1 MTENAVSNYLCA
13 ANDPG
18 EKGQEMFEM
27 KDNRIIEGFSK
38 LSKDE
43 KLLLLSGSLNNPA
56 QVESMLRS
64 FWHTDP
70 DRQKLFD
77 EFSENTISNFYF
89 PFGIA
94 PNFLINGKMYMVP
107 MVIEESSV
115 IAAASSSAKFWAEKG
130 GFHSEVLSTV
140 KIGQVHFIWKGNIER
155 LRSAFPDLKQLL
167 IERTRPLTTNMVKRG
182 GGILDIEL
190 VDLTSQLENYYQLK
204 ATFDTRDSMGANF
217 INSCLEEFADI
228 LREYVSENDQFRES
242 DLQIIMSILS
252 NYTPDCLV
260 HSYVECDIS
269 ECRDFDE
276 SVTGDEFVYKFEK
289 AVQIAQVDIH
299 RATTHN
305 KGIFNGI
312 DAVALATGNDFRAI
326 EACGHA
332 YASKDGRYK
341 SLSEISLKD
350 GKFRY
355 SLTVPLSMGTVGG
368 LTSLHPLARFSLEL
382 LGNPGAPELMEIA
395 SCVGLAN
402 NFGALKSLTTKGIQ
416 RGHMKMHLLN
426 ILNVFD
432 SDEDE
437 KKKAIHHFKHEKVS
451 YSSVSKF
458 LAELRLQRQ
467 PR

>member
-1 MTENAVSNYLCA
+1 
-13 ANDPG
+13 
-18 EKGQEMFEM
+18 M
-27 KDNRIIEGFSK
+27 KDKRIIAGFSK
-38 LSKDE
+38 LSKLE
-43 KLLLLSGSLNNPA
+43 KIALVSDKTMHPDQAGA
-56 QVESMLRS
+56 MLRS
-64 FWHTDP
+64 YWHTDA
-70 DRQKLFD
+70 DKQKLFD
-77 EFSENTISNFYF
+77 EFSENTVSNFYF
-89 PFGIA
+89 PYGIA

-115 IAAASSSAKFWAEKG
+115 IAAASSSAKFWAENG

-140 KIGQVHFIWKGNIER
+140 KIGQVHFIWEGNIDL
-155 LRSAFPDLKQLL
+155 LREAFPELKQIL
-167 IERTRPLTTNMVKRG
+167 IERARALTSNMKKRG

-190 VDLTSQLENYYQLK
+190 VDLTAQLEDYYQLK

-217 INSCLEEFADI
+217 INSCLEEFADT
-228 LREYVSENDQFRES
+228 LREYFAES
-242 DLQIIMSILS
+242 DRLMVHELQVIMSILS

-260 HSYVECDIS
+260 HSYVECAI
-269 ECRDFDE
+269 EEFKDFDE
-276 SVTGDEFVYKFEK
+276 SISADEFVYKFEK
-289 AVQIAQVDIH
+289 AVQIAQVDVH

-332 YASKDGRYK
+332 YAARDGHYK

-382 LGNPGAPELMEIA
+382 LGNPGATELMKIA

-402 NFGALKSLTTKGIQ
+402 NFGAIKSLTTKGIQ

-426 ILNVFD
+426 ILNVFGA
-432 SDEDE
+432 DEGE
-437 KKKAIHHFKHEKVS
+437 KKQAIHNFKHEKVS

-458 LAELRLQRQ
+458 LSELRLQRQ
-467 PR
+467 LQ

>member
-1 MTENAVSNYLCA
+1 MTANPLSNYLCA
-13 ANDPG
+13 LNNPLD
-18 EKGQEMFEM
+18 KWQEMFEM
-27 KDNRIIEGFSK
+27 KENRIIEGFSK
-38 LSKDE
+38 LTKNE
-43 KLLLLSGSLNNPA
+43 KLRLLSNSFRNPG
-56 QVESMLRS
+56 QIETILRS
-64 FWHTDP
+64 FWHADP
-70 DRQKLFD
+70 DKQKLFD

-140 KIGQVHFIWKGNIER
+140 KVGQVHFFWKGDIEL
-155 LRSAFPDLKQLL
+155 LRKDFPELRQLL
-167 IERTRPLTTNMVKRG
+167 IQRTLPLTANMVKRG

-190 VDLTSQLENYYQLK
+190 VDLTSKLENYYQLK

-228 LREYVSENDQFRES
+228 LREYIAENDQFEEQ

-260 HSYVECDIS
+260 HSYVECEISDCKDI
-269 ECRDFDE
+269 DE
-276 SVTGDEFVYKFEK
+276 TLSADDFVYKFEK

-332 YASKDGRYK
+332 YAAKDGHYK
-341 SLSEISLKD
+341 SLSEISIKD

-355 SLTVPLSMGTVGG
+355 SITVPLSMGTVGG
-368 LTSLHPLARFSLEL
+368 LTSLHPLARLSLEL
-382 LGNPGAPELMEIA
+382 LGNPSAAELMQIA
-395 SCVGLAN
+395 SCVGLSN

-432 SDEDE
+432 SNEEE
-437 KKKAIHHFKHEKVS
+437 KKKAIHHFNNEKVS

-467 PR
+467 PQ

>member
-1 MTENAVSNYLCA
+1 MTANALSNYLCA
-13 ANDPG
+13 SNAPG
-18 EKGQEMFEM
+18 DQELQMFEM

-43 KLLLLSGSLNNPA
+43 KLQLLSGSFRYTA
-56 QVESMLRS
+56 HVESILRS
-64 FWHTDP
+64 FWHSDP
-70 DRQKLFD
+70 DKQKLFD

-140 KIGQVHFIWKGNIER
+140 KIGQVHFIWKGDIDN
-155 LRSAFPDLKQLL
+155 LKSAFPELKQLL
-167 IERTRPLTTNMVKRG
+167 IDRTRPLTANMVKRG

-190 VDLTSQLENYYQLK
+190 VDFTSQLENYYQLK

-228 LREYVSENDQFRES
+228 FKEYISENNQFEEQ
-242 DLQIIMSILS
+242 DLMIIMSILS

-269 ECRDFDE
+269 ECKDFDE
-276 SVTGDEFVYKFEK
+276 SVAADDFVYKFEK

-332 YASKDGRYK
+332 FASRDGKYK
-341 SLSEISLKD
+341 SLSEISLRD
-350 GKFRY
+350 GKFHY

-368 LTSLHPLARFSLEL
+368 LTSLHPLARLSLEL
-382 LGNPGAPELMEIA
+382 LGNPGAPELMKIA

-432 SDEDE
+432 SDEEE

-458 LAELRLQRQ
+458 LAELRFQRQ

>member
-1 MTENAVSNYLCA
+1 
-13 ANDPG
+13 
-18 EKGQEMFEM
+18 M
-27 KDNRIIEGFSK
+27 KDKRIIAGFSK
-38 LSKDE
+38 LSKQE
-43 KLLLLSGSLNNPA
+43 KIALVTNKTMHPA
-56 QVESMLRS
+56 HADAMLRS
-64 FWHTDP
+64 FWHP
-70 DRQKLFD
+70 DAEKQKLFD
-77 EFSENTISNFYF
+77 EFSENTISNFYI
-89 PFGIA
+89 PYGIA
-94 PNFLINGKMYMVP
+94 PNFLINGKMYMIP

-130 GFHSEVLSTV
+130 GFHSEVLSTI
-140 KIGQVHFIWKGNIER
+140 KIGQVHFIWKGNINT
-155 LRSAFPDLKQLL
+155 LREVFPELKQLL
-167 IERTRPLTTNMVKRG
+167 IERTSSLTANMEKRG

-190 VDLTSQLENYYQLK
+190 IDLTAQLEDYYQLK

-228 LREYVSENDQFRES
+228 LREYVAES
-242 DLQIIMSILS
+242 DRLQDHELQVIMSILS

-260 HSYVECDIS
+260 HSYVECAIE
-269 ECRDFDE
+269 ECKDFDE
-276 SVTGDEFVYKFEK
+276 SVTADEFVYKFEK
-289 AVQIAQVDIH
+289 AVQIAQIDVH

-332 YASKDGRYK
+332 FAARDGHYK
-341 SLSEISLKD
+341 SLSTISLKD

-355 SLTVPLSMGTVGG
+355 SLTLPLSMGTVGG

-382 LGNPGAPELMEIA
+382 LGNPGVIDLMKIA

-402 NFGALKSLTTKGIQ
+402 NFGAIKSLITKGIQ

-426 ILNVFD
+426 ILNVFGAD
-432 SDEDE
+432 VEE
-437 KKKAIHHFKHEKVS
+437 KKQAIYNFKHEKVS

-458 LAELRLQRQ
+458 LSEHRLQRQ
-467 PR
+467 LQ